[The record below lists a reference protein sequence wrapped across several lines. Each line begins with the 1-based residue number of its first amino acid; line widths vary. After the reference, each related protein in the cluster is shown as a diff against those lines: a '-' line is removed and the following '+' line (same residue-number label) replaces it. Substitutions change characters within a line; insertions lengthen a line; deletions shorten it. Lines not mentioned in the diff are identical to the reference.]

1 MRFAQVP
8 IGTRFEFEGELYL
21 KTGPLIAHREPAG
34 RPRMIPRFA
43 EVQLLSD
50 AIVAA
55 PVVTSAATAQDVLAG
70 YHAECLR
77 VLEELAA
84 RLDAAALRAARDELE
99 AAHRKAQAQLA
110 PGE

>member
-34 RPRMIPRFA
+34 KPRMIPRFA
-43 EVQLLSD
+43 EVQLLGE
-50 AIVAA
+50 AAALTPVA
-55 PVVTSAATAQDVLAG
+55 TSAATAQDVLAN
-70 YHAECLR
+70 YHADCLR
-77 VLEELAA
+77 VLEQLAA
-84 RLDAAALRAARDELE
+84 RLDVAALRAARDELE
-99 AAHRKAQAQLA
+99 AAHRKAQAQLT